1 MSLDTVARMLRRL
14 LTLAALLAWD
24 LASLA
29 SASSSGG
36 GTTRRPPPSSSDEGG
51 GAAVT
56 NNSLMGMGGGY
67 VTDGEEEEDGDGSW
81 KEIKVRR
88 RYRFFWEK
96 ATIAV
101 KSLTCCKWCFCAYS
115 LSPIDPNLFPLVL
128 SCSVHAPHNTSPI
141 LSLPYSLYS
150 T

>member
-14 LTLAALLAWD
+14 LALAALLAWD

-29 SASSSGG
+29 SASSSSGG
-36 GTTRRPPPSSSDEGG
+36 GTTRRPPPSSSDESG

-81 KEIKVRR
+81 KEIKVSRR
-88 RYRFFWEK
+88 NRFFWEK

-115 LSPIDPNLFPLVL
+115 LSPSPQPFSISTFVL
-128 SCSVHAPHNTSPI
+128 SACPP
-141 LSLPYSLYS
+141 
-150 T
+150 